1 LNEVPHGREISMWIS
16 SREAIARLGIK
27 RETLYAYVSRG
38 LVRSEPGEGRAR
50 RFRRD
55 DVERLA
61 RQGRNSPRD
70 PGASLVVESAV
81 SVIEHGRLLYR
92 GIDVT
97 ELAGSQSFES
107 VSALLWD
114 RDVDP
119 WSWSTSGPWAR
130 ALATTSAASPAGA
143 LPLERLMLA
152 VATIATIDAHHF
164 DGDLDAVVER
174 APRVVAALADSLGPL
189 SRARR
194 AGGAPIAERVARN
207 LSDRSP
213 SDELVRLVDLALVL
227 VADHGLAAPTMA
239 ARLVASVGA
248 DLHAAVLA
256 GCCAMRGSAPGAT
269 ALAVEELLGESPAS
283 KPAVLVAAR
292 LERGEPVP
300 GIGHPLYPDHDPRA
314 AHLLRELRGSYDGH
328 PALDVV
334 TGLADALTAAGQPAP
349 NLDFALGARPS
360 SRSGAWPASSRTAWS
375 STPARRAT
383 GSMRSMSGPAP
394 PPRTRAALA

>member
-1 LNEVPHGREISMWIS
+1 
-16 SREAIARLGIK
+16 
-27 RETLYAYVSRG
+27 
-38 LVRSEPGEGRAR
+38 
-50 RFRRD
+50 
-55 DVERLA
+55 
-61 RQGRNSPRD
+61 
-70 PGASLVVESAV
+70 
-81 SVIEHGRLLYR
+81 
-92 GIDVT
+92 
-97 ELAGSQSFES
+97 
-107 VSALLWD
+107 
-114 RDVDP
+114 
-119 WSWSTSGPWAR
+119 
-130 ALATTSAASPAGA
+130 
-143 LPLERLMLA
+143 
-152 VATIATIDAHHF
+152 
-164 DGDLDAVVER
+164 
-174 APRVVAALADSLGPL
+174 
-189 SRARR
+189 
-194 AGGAPIAERVARN
+194 VARN

-300 GIGHPLYPDHDPRA
+300 GVGHPLYPDHDPRA

-349 NLDFALGARPS
+349 NLDFALGALSYVARL
-360 SRSGAWPASSRTAWS
+360 RRGAGEAIFTLGRVAGFIAHCMEQYASATRYRLNAVYVGPGPT
-375 STPARRAT
+375 STYE
-383 GSMRSMSGPAP
+383 GSTSV
-394 PPRTRAALA
+394 T